1 MSTPILIDLLQTSRH
16 HPDISYLHLK
26 AQQYYNNGPAPTTR
40 STYATGQQ
48 RYTAFCRL
56 INVLPTPATE
66 RILMLFATHLTT
78 TNISYAIIKV
88 YLSAIRQL
96 HVTQGPLQYF
106 NQQLTPRLQQTLKGI
121 QKTQTATNPPRP
133 RLPIT
138 VDIMQDIKHL
148 LLHKPWSYTNTMI
161 WAACSLAYF
170 GFLRVSEFTIQAQ
183 DQYDQSCHPLFNDVS
198 LR

>member
-1 MSTPILIDLLQTSRH
+1 MATPILIGLLQTPRH
-16 HPDISYLHLK
+16 HPDISYLHCM
-26 AQQYYNNGPAPTTR
+26 AQLYYNNGLVPTTR

-66 RILMLFATHLTT
+66 QILMLFATHLTT
-78 TNISYAIIKV
+78 TNISYAIITV
-88 YLSAIRQL
+88 YLLAIRQL
-96 HVTQGPLQYF
+96 HFTQGSLQYF

-121 QKTQTATNPPRP
+121 HKTQTATNPQRP

-148 LLHKPWSYTNTMI
+148 LLHKSRSYTNTMI

-170 GFLRVSEFTIQAQ
+170 GFLRVSEFTIPART
-183 DQYDQSCHPLFNDVS
+183 SMIS
-198 LR
+198 LAIPHLMIYP